1 MVKKSTLS
9 LGVAL
14 VLAIGLA
21 ACSDIAAP
29 TAVPLDGP
37 RFDEVFVTTD
47 TTVTV
52 TTDGSNG
59 GGETTTVDTDD
70 DEGTASVMG
79 GGLTLGSGGN

>member
-14 VLAIGLA
+14 ALAIGLA

-37 RFDEVFVTTD
+37 RFDGGVTL
-47 TTVTV
+47 
-52 TTDGSNG
+52 G
-59 GGETTTVDTDD
+59 GGNLLQSDSTNAVQTNGTEED
-70 DEGTASVMG
+70 DESAPPPVEGGPTLG
-79 GGLTLGSGGN
+79 GGN